1 MSKVVDV
8 SKVQQALDRAARN
21 AQRGSSDVRAGKYL
35 AGRNAESGQ
44 YVARRESNGGK
55 QARGDKK

>member
-35 AGRNAESGQ
+35 AGRNAASGQ
-44 YVARRESNGGK
+44 FTRARDSTGTHRTS
-55 QARGDKK
+55 KKK